1 MSLISHLSHGMT
13 LFFRTTL
20 FLSLFIYYYMHFIIF
35 CKLIILLWLYTTY
48 YFDHLERNVY
58 SGNLPFVL
66 TIDSSNKRS
75 KNAQPLKHGL
85 CIIGKE
91 LRWYFPIF
99 SLRTN
104 GKDVVPYMIQDS
116 LFVFKVM
123 NRIHDISEK
132 FLGNRYII

>member
-1 MSLISHLSHGMT
+1 MYILHHISKIQIMSLISHIMHGMT
-13 LFFRTTL
+13 LFFWTIL

-35 CKLIILLWLYTTY
+35 CKLIAILLWLYTTY

-75 KNAQPLKHGL
+75 KNALPLKHGL

-116 LFVFKVM
+116 LFVF
-123 NRIHDISEK
+123 
-132 FLGNRYII
+132 